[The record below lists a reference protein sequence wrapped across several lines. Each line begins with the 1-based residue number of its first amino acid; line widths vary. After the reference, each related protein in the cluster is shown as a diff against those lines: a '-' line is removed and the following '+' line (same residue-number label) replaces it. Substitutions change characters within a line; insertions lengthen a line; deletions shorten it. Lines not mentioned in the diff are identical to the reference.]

1 MDLRERVLA
10 GLARNRH
17 PGLHFAGNFLG
28 ITFDDAPQGQ
38 GRVRFEPG
46 AHCDGPDGSVNVGA
60 LALAAD
66 MALAMSIRS
75 NLAPESRLA
84 TVAMHLQLTG
94 ARLAGAVE
102 G

>member
-28 ITFDDAPQGQ
+28 IAFEGAPEGQ
-38 GRVRFEPG
+38 GRVRFDPG
-46 AHCDGPDGSVNVGA
+46 AHCDGGDGNVNIGA

-75 NLAPESRLA
+75 RLAPESRLA

-94 ARLAGAVE
+94 APLTG
-102 G
+102 